1 MKERYQGL
9 FDDVFVSARFAQLL
23 QEPTLDSILKLFFKI
38 YLITSPK
45 SS

>member
-9 FDDVFVSARFAQLL
+9 FDDIFVSARFAQLL
-23 QEPTLDSILKLFFKI
+23 QEPTLDSILKLFSTV
-38 YLITSPK
+38 YLIPSPK